1 MWSKLFNW
9 KKTEAQAQAQ
19 PQNSPADMVRLALA
33 EIDKNIA
40 QNQQSLRET
49 KMTQAQIQDKLKE
62 QVLELNALT
71 DKAEKALKKNEV
83 LTAQNLLGKK
93 GWIQEQ
99 VQQYQHLL
107 AQLAHTIQQLEK
119 QIAGLEMRKIEIST
133 KETLLTA
140 QLQKVTSQKEMQSY
154 LGELDKT
161 LGFDSYEKQ
170 IEAINIENQ
179 LANDILAFDEALQNS
194 QPLPNVQDLQQ
205 QVAKEQQE
213 VQAQKMNSIFGRYF
227 DAQKNAQQEK
237 KITQDYN
244 AMRKDLLTS
253 FFSQKQ
259 ASQETAQQASQDSP
273 TADKNNHKDKLI
285 NDFFTEKKP
294 EPEPEPKSD
303 KQKAIDDFFGKG

>member
-1 MWSKLFNW
+1 
-9 KKTEAQAQAQ
+9 
-19 PQNSPADMVRLALA
+19 MVRLALA

-49 KMTQAQIQDKLKE
+49 KTTQAQIQDKLKG
-62 QVLELNALT
+62 QVLELNTLT
-71 DKAEKALKKNEV
+71 DQAEKALKKNDE

-93 GWIQEQ
+93 VWIQEQ

-119 QIAGLEMRKIEIST
+119 QIAGLEMRKVEIST

-170 IEAINIENQ
+170 IESISIENQ
-179 LANDILAFDEALQNS
+179 LANDILAFDEALKNS
-194 QPLPNVQDLQQ
+194 QPLPTVQDLQQ
-205 QVAKEQQE
+205 QVAQEQQE
-213 VQAQKMNSIFGRYF
+213 AQAQKMNTIFGRYF

-237 KITQDYN
+237 KVTQDYN
-244 AMRKDLLTS
+244 AMRKDLLAS

-259 ASQETAQQASQDSP
+259 TSQETVQQASQDLP
-273 TADKNNHKDKLI
+273 TANNTKDKFI
-285 NDFFTEKKP
+285 NDFFTEKTP
-294 EPEPEPKSD
+294 EPAPKSD